1 MLEEGTIVSG
11 YRVDGVLGEGGMGA
25 VYEATQLSLNRV
37 VALKL
42 LAPNLSDD
50 PGFRARFER
59 EGQVQA
65 GLDHEHI
72 VPCLRGR
79 AERVRPVPRDAA
91 DRRARPSSS

>member
-65 GLDHEHI
+65 APASRILAS
-72 VPCLRGR
+72 R
-79 AERVRPVPRDAA
+79 AAA
-91 DRRARPSSS
+91 RSAGGSRQRACMTTS